1 MKPEAKLIQRTAF
14 SVEDILDPAK
24 FTRRKIMCAEDAS
37 AAGPSTHSDEG
48 RKLHPAG
55 GLCSSEEE
63 EALSPERKRLH
74 SLKAKSRRIRTAFSL
89 EQLHLLE
96 LSFSRSHYL
105 SVLERHAISAALRLS
120 ETQVKIWFQNR
131 RTKWKKEQQLQ
142 GMEAEEE
149 HGFMSGFSTLTC
161 SPPYYPQIPPQI
173 HMFSPL
179 GPFHHH
185 FYA

>member
-74 SLKAKSRRIRTAFSL
+74 SLKAKEPQDPHRLQPGAAAPPGA
-89 EQLHLLE
+89 E
-96 LSFSRSHYL
+96 LQPEPL
-105 SVLERHAISAALRLS
+105 P
-120 ETQVKIWFQNR
+120 NR